1 MCSSR
6 IFGGGLLAALAAER
20 ISDGREPKGERAASA
35 MPAAPALAKERA
47 VARPTPLEAPVM
59 RT

>member
-1 MCSSR
+1 M
-6 IFGGGLLAALAAER
+6 AALAAER
-20 ISDGREPKGERAASA
+20 ISEERVPKEERAASA
-35 MPAAPALAKERA
+35 IPAAPALAKERA